1 MNFFEKIKGIF
12 SRRHWDSIEYN
23 SNRSWSESGVDMNS
37 PCIDDSG
44 FRGTEIKESKS
55 LDRLSFDEIIS
66 AKIKF
71 FDSLPSL
78 K

>member
-1 MNFFEKIKGIF
+1 MKLFDKIKGIF
-12 SRRHWDSIEYN
+12 SRTHWDSTEFK
-23 SNRSWSESGVDMNS
+23 SNRSWSESDVDMNS
-37 PCIDDSG
+37 PGMDDSG
-44 FRGTEIKESKS
+44 FRGNGKIDLKS
-55 LDRLSFDEIIS
+55 LAKLSFDEIIS